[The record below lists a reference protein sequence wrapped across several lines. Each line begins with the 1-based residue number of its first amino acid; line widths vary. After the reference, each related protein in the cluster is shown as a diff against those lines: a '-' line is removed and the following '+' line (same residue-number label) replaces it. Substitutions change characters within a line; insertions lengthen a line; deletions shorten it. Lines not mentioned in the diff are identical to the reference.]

1 MELER
6 LKEIIGD
13 IMGIDS
19 DDISAD
25 LYFVE
30 DLGCDSLDVAE
41 IVMAIEDELDIK
53 IMDDAAENIKTVG
66 DALEAIKQF

>member
-25 LYFVE
+25 SYFVE

-41 IVMAIEDELDIK
+41 IVMAI
-53 IMDDAAENIKTVG
+53 
-66 DALEAIKQF
+66 